1 MIRQVNATFF
11 GFFFSNFV
19 IFHIF
24 SVPESSGST
33 NEPAAST
40 TSPTTTI
47 STVSESSKATTNT
60 GITETSPSTITTV
73 VSPTTAIDPCLLP
86 KDIGSCQ
93 PPDNNSADANPIT
106 RFFFDNVQ
114 SKKCQAFTFAGCGGN
129 ANNFITMHECQA
141 LCQTPIGDQDQL
153 GNVIFNP
160 VENEVIVTKVDF
172 EIGFPVNWTMKDMD
186 VIEMDQSVGHVLIP
200 SVLNG
205 VPLQGQF
212 ATHFDI
218 SDKGTFQL
226 DLKLKIQNYNS
237 SLSQEDNP
245 YLEILLLRNI
255 SSNEGPK
262 ETSTVASTTTVITT
276 QEPNTNKS
284 IIKQETDDEVL
295 EASEIPDSAAVG
307 KASNFWHLDN
317 SEDEMESHKI
327 FSSHDYTLYFSQVA
341 KESKWIHV
349 R

>member
-1 MIRQVNATFF
+1 
-11 GFFFSNFV
+11 
-19 IFHIF
+19 
-24 SVPESSGST
+24 
-33 NEPAAST
+33 
-40 TSPTTTI
+40 
-47 STVSESSKATTNT
+47 
-60 GITETSPSTITTV
+60 
-73 VSPTTAIDPCLLP
+73 
-86 KDIGSCQ
+86 
-93 PPDNNSADANPIT
+93 
-106 RFFFDNVQ
+106 
-114 SKKCQAFTFAGCGGN
+114 
-129 ANNFITMHECQA
+129 MHECQA
-141 LCQTPIGDQDQL
+141 LCQTPIDDQDL
-153 GNVIFNP
+153 GNVILNP

-218 SDKGTFQL
+218 ADKGTFQL
-226 DLKLKIQNYNS
+226 DLKLNIQHYNS

-295 EASEIPDSAAVG
+295 EASEIPDSAVVG

-341 KESKWIHV
+341 EESKWIHV

>member
-1 MIRQVNATFF
+1 
-11 GFFFSNFV
+11 
-19 IFHIF
+19 
-24 SVPESSGST
+24 
-33 NEPAAST
+33 
-40 TSPTTTI
+40 
-47 STVSESSKATTNT
+47 
-60 GITETSPSTITTV
+60 
-73 VSPTTAIDPCLLP
+73 
-86 KDIGSCQ
+86 
-93 PPDNNSADANPIT
+93 
-106 RFFFDNVQ
+106 
-114 SKKCQAFTFAGCGGN
+114 
-129 ANNFITMHECQA
+129 MHECQA
-141 LCQTPIGDQDQL
+141 LCQTPIDDQDL

-160 VENEVIVTKVDF
+160 VENEVVVTKVDF

-212 ATHFDI
+212 ATHFHI
-218 SDKGTFQL
+218 ADKGTFQL
-226 DLKLKIQNYNS
+226 DLKLNIQHYNS

-255 SSNEGPK
+255 SNNK
-262 ETSTVASTTTVITT
+262 ETSTVATTVMTT

-284 IIKQETDDEVL
+284 IIEKETDDEVL
-295 EASEIPDSAAVG
+295 EASEIPESALG

-341 KESKWIHV
+341 EESQWIHV